1 MLPFLSGCDVGGER
15 QPAGGQK
22 SSHSYLDVMW
32 ATNGSPREGRG
43 RHGRLCPIVFAIFI
57 PNTYN
62 DMVNDKIVPI
72 SENQSIS

>member
-1 MLPFLSGCDVGGER
+1 LKNTRQFIPLPGVFLIAGLPSGIYRLTAD
-15 QPAGGQK
+15 
-22 SSHSYLDVMW
+22 
-32 ATNGSPREGRG
+32 GSLREGRG